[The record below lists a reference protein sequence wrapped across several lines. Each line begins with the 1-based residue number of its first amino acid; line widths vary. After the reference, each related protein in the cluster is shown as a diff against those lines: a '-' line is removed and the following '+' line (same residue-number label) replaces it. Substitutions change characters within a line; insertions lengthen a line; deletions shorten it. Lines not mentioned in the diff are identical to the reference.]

1 MSLLLIDTDIASFIF
16 KGSDYVDPYAP
27 LLSNHELALSF
38 MTVAELFQW
47 AILRQWGDRRFAQ
60 LEQSL
65 SNYLVIP
72 TDQPLCCNGQ
82 KFVLIENTL
91 DDLFH
96 LKMLGLQQR
105 LYAMTCHS
113 LLKTSKISAKFPTYG
128 SSPLNPNEG
137 DRSTQ
142 TSPIGTANLISTK
155 TGQRHIAS

>member
-72 TDQPLCCNGQ
+72 TDQPLCWQWAKVRADRKYVGRPISPQDAWIAATALRHDLPLVTQNIKDFCEIPNLR
-82 KFVLIENTL
+82 LITPE
-91 DDLFH
+91 
-96 LKMLGLQQR
+96 
-105 LYAMTCHS
+105 S
-113 LLKTSKISAKFPTYG
+113 
-128 SSPLNPNEG
+128 
-137 DRSTQ
+137 
-142 TSPIGTANLISTK
+142 
-155 TGQRHIAS
+155 